1 MTRKKVPYTDLSN
14 SNPWLWTN
22 EDGSSTT
29 DTWQLA
35 VLLSI
40 RDELRRLNAVLHCS
54 NFLDIPHKLERIKRN
69 TTKKRKPRVV
79 AKPKL
84 RVVRS

>member
-1 MTRKKVPYTDLSN
+1 MADKRKKDKNWAVANDEGKTLS
-14 SNPWLWTN
+14 WD
-22 EDGSSTT
+22 EV
-29 DTWQLA
+29 QVA
-35 VLLSI
+35 VMMDI
-40 RDELRRLNAVLHCS
+40 RDELKRLNAVLHCP